1 MNNGL
6 ANVGI
11 CFQFYRVTV
20 AIVHS
25 PFLTIIL
32 PSVWC
37 FRFADKLIRSL
48 LSFHRFL
55 FFYHRISIAMS
66 SLFFYQFN
74 NFFIYNHLIFNFSS
88 SSNACARVSIT
99 EERNSSLFYQLQ
111 ILLSLKFNHPINN
124 LRELIFQRL
133 KKILDSHS
141 IFILWSNWI
150 GHRIAFS
157 LGSECENN

>member
-55 FFYHRISIAMS
+55 FFYHCISIAMS

-88 SSNACARVSIT
+88 SSNACARARARIYHGRTKLEFVSSVATTSIV
-99 EERNSSLFYQLQ
+99 EIQSSHQQFT
-111 ILLSLKFNHPINN
+111 
-124 LRELIFQRL
+124 
-133 KKILDSHS
+133 
-141 IFILWSNWI
+141 
-150 GHRIAFS
+150 
-157 LGSECENN
+157 

>member
-11 CFQFYRVTV
+11 CFQFYRITV

-48 LSFHRFL
+48 LSSFP
-55 FFYHRISIAMS
+55 FFYHRISIAIS

-88 SSNACARVSIT
+88 SSNACARARARIYHGRTKLEFVSSVANTSIV
-99 EERNSSLFYQLQ
+99 EIQSSHQQFT
-111 ILLSLKFNHPINN
+111 
-124 LRELIFQRL
+124 
-133 KKILDSHS
+133 
-141 IFILWSNWI
+141 
-150 GHRIAFS
+150 
-157 LGSECENN
+157 

>member
-11 CFQFYRVTV
+11 CFQFYRITV

-48 LSFHRFL
+48 LSSFP
-55 FFYHRISIAMS
+55 FFYHRTSIAIS

-88 SSNACARVSIT
+88 SSNACARARARIYHGRTKLEFVSSVANTSIV
-99 EERNSSLFYQLQ
+99 EIQSSHQQFT
-111 ILLSLKFNHPINN
+111 
-124 LRELIFQRL
+124 
-133 KKILDSHS
+133 
-141 IFILWSNWI
+141 
-150 GHRIAFS
+150 
-157 LGSECENN
+157 

>member
-25 PFLTIIL
+25 LFLTIIL

-37 FRFADKLIRSL
+37 FRFADKLIIAFVS
-48 LSFHRFL
+48 SFP
-55 FFYHRISIAMS
+55 FFYHRISIAIS

-88 SSNACARVSIT
+88 SSNACARARARIYHGRTKLEFVSSVANTSIV
-99 EERNSSLFYQLQ
+99 EIQSSHQQFT
-111 ILLSLKFNHPINN
+111 
-124 LRELIFQRL
+124 
-133 KKILDSHS
+133 
-141 IFILWSNWI
+141 
-150 GHRIAFS
+150 
-157 LGSECENN
+157 